1 MPASGPAT
9 STPVRRT
16 TTGKGGEA
24 APDNKTTLVMRRGEP
39 APRASPVAAPEPA
52 VRCCSCCFVCGEPLV
67 AWCILFEEAPTPSG
81 SQPISVSDREL
92 SEVLRLRLRF
102 FEEQS
107 SGKLDSEMGRKTTC
121 SKTPS
126 RGSAGGRLLGGEE
139 DEDMEPASS
148 GGRGNTRCIG
158 RASGSSSFNKL
169 PALRERLLVGDSG
182 SSVGSGNFSGGPR
195 RCVQRFRRPSL
206 VPSTSDCPSP
216 QKAAAHTTSPVPTG
230 AKRWCNSRARPR
242 PRPLPR
248 RGSPATPQTRQIDNS
263 FAADNSHTPSG
274 EKDTALIPT
283 WAPLRSSP
291 SLAQGG
297 SRTARSAASSPRRQ
311 TQIAWSRPPEAKR
324 GS

>member
-9 STPVRRT
+9 SAPVRRT

-24 APDNKTTLVMRRGEP
+24 APGNKATLVMRRGEP

-52 VRCCSCCFVCGEPLV
+52 VCSCCFCFVCGEPLV

-81 SQPISVSDREL
+81 SQPISVSDKEL

-121 SKTPS
+121 STTPS

-158 RASGSSSFNKL
+158 RASG
-169 PALRERLLVGDSG
+169 
-182 SSVGSGNFSGGPR
+182 SGGPR

-248 RGSPATPQTRQIDNS
+248 RGNPATPQTRQIDNS

-274 EKDTALIPT
+274 EKDKALIPT